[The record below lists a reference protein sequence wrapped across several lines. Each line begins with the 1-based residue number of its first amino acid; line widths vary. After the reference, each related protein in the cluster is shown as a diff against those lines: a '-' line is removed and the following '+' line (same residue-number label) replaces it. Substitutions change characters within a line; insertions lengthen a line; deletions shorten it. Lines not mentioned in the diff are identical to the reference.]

1 MKHPVSSPLQ
11 RLFKFC
17 QWGGFLLL
25 ANSLQGCG
33 TLPHPGETNSPAAQA
48 KLHPE
53 RTLNELLAHRLTLC
67 SLDKSQRADQIK
79 ALRGK
84 LQHLRKDDTASMEDE
99 LDGLL
104 LTSCEPASTPGL
116 QGEVLNHLLNLG
128 QWPADYDNLFDLL
141 RSQQRAISQ
150 YNARAQ
156 DSSRET
162 QELRQA
168 LQSQKEEFNKL
179 QSTYKEAIKG
189 IGDIEETL
197 DSRKQKRL
205 PAP

>member
-1 MKHPVSSPLQ
+1 MKHPVYSPPPQL
-11 RLFKFC
+11 LKIV
-17 QWGGFLLL
+17 QWSGMVLL
-25 ANSLQGCG
+25 ANCLAGCA
-33 TLPHPGETNSPAAQA
+33 TLPYPETNTPNTQT
-48 KLHPE
+48 KLHPQ
-53 RTLNELLAHRLTLC
+53 RSLNELLAHRLTLC
-67 SLDKSQRADQIK
+67 SLDKTQRAEQIK
-79 ALRGK
+79 TLRST
-84 LQHLRKDDTASMEDE
+84 LLHLRKDDSSNLEDE

-116 QGEVLNHLLNLG
+116 QVEVLNHLVSLG
-128 QWPADYDNLFDLL
+128 QWPSEYDNLFDLL

-156 DSSRET
+156 DSSREN

-168 LQSQKEEFNKL
+168 LQSQKEELTKL

-205 PAP
+205 SPP